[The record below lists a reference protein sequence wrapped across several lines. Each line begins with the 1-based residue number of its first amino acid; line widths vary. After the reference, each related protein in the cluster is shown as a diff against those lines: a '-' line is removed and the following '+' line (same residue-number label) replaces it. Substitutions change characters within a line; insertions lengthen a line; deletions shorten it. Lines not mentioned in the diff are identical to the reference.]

1 VTASSSATS
10 TDRTLAIVGG
20 ASGAVSIAALL
31 ARWADVLPAGPA
43 ALIMLIG
50 VGVGLKAA
58 LSYAAKSA
66 SSVART
72 RVMTLVSTVA
82 LAISVVTLI
91 GTLPRITQTAGMEP
105 FMTDLLAELW
115 TLAVLTVV
123 AGPVRTLGWR
133 AFVGAGLTGFLGIT
147 ALAGLVGRPVV
158 AQLGSASLLAVALWV
173 PVTEEILKVLPVV
186 LVVVLALR
194 RSSVRPSALDL
205 MLLGAWTGAGF
216 ALYENATYG
225 RGSFSMSANPL
236 SLFFPIETHGVV
248 EGLTVAGHLVYT
260 ALIALGIGVS
270 LLYKRRLRQAWVVAI
285 AAIAAVLTEHVAI
298 NALAADSLNG
308 VVAEAVE
315 VLTLGGQLTTL
326 LLIAGMAYVLLIETR
341 SVGRAFQPSE
351 WIRLLPAEA
360 TRRSSLLATAQG
372 QPAVAVAP
380 LSQPRAT

>member
-1 VTASSSATS
+1 VTASSSATG
-10 TDRTLAIVGG
+10 TDRTLAIIGG
-20 ASGAVSIAALL
+20 ASAAVAIAALL

-43 ALIMLIG
+43 ALVMLIG
-50 VGVGLKAA
+50 VGIGLKVA

-115 TLAVLTVV
+115 TLAVLTIV

-173 PVTEEILKVLPVV
+173 PVTEELLKVLPVV

-225 RGSFSMSANPL
+225 RGSFSMSTNPL

-270 LLYKRRLRQAWVVAI
+270 LLYKRRMRQAWVVVVVAV
-285 AAIAAVLTEHVAI
+285 AAVLTEHVAI
-298 NALAADSLNG
+298 NALAADSLNS
-308 VVAEAVE
+308 VVAKLVE

-326 LLIAGMAYVLLIETR
+326 LLIAGVAYVLLIETR
-341 SVGRAFQPSE
+341 SVGRAFQPSD

-360 TRRSSLLATAQG
+360 TRRSSLLATAQS
-372 QPAVAVAP
+372 QPAVAMAP
-380 LSQPRAT
+380 LIQPRAT